1 MTEKPKRPAMS
12 KARKLRIWERD
23 GGVCYLCQTKV
34 KAGEPWDAEHVTA
47 WALTYDD
54 SDDNI
59 RVAHRREDC
68 HGRKTRVDV
77 ATIAKAKRQGGE
89 TGQQA
94 RRAKREKP
102 LIPSRPFDKSEN
114 KKPWPKGPSRWGK
127 K

>member
-1 MTEKPKRPAMS
+1 MS

-34 KAGEPWDAEHVTA
+34 KAGEQWDAEHVTA

-94 RRAKREKP
+94 RRAKRDKP